1 MAKMKLNEESY
12 TEAEIRQQF
21 KEATQCAEKADRS
34 EPRAARA
41 WFDKKTS
48 RIVVELTTGV
58 VVTFP
63 PALLQGLGTA
73 SGAELTQVVV
83 SPHGTALHWESLD
96 VDFSVS
102 GLLAGLFGT
111 RPWMAALGRKGGR
124 VSSEAKAKAARLNGY
139 RGGRPPTRV
148 RRSPEF
154 GVSSEK
160 RG

>member
-1 MAKMKLNEESY
+1 MAKLKRNEECY

-21 KEATQCAEKADRS
+21 KTATQRAEEADRV

-41 WFDKKTS
+41 RFDKKTN

-63 PALLQGLGTA
+63 PALLQGLGNA
-73 SGAELTQVVV
+73 SAEELTQVVV
-83 SPHGTALHWESLD
+83 SPHGTALHWEGLD
-96 VDFSVS
+96 VDFTVS
-102 GLLAGLFGT
+102 GLLAGIFGT

-124 VSSEAKAKAARLNGY
+124 VSSEAKAKAARLNGH

-148 RRSPEF
+148 R
-154 GVSSEK
+154 SSAAVV
-160 RG
+160 